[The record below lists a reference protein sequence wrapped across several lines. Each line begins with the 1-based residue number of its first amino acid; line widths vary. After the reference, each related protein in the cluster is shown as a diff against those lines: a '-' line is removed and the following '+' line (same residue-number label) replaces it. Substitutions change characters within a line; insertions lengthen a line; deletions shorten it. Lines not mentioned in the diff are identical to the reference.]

1 MIGRN
6 GSDMIT
12 VKDVPAEAFINAY
25 AEHLKK
31 TQKVT
36 PIKDANILKT
46 GYSQELTP
54 ENEDWFFVRSAAI
67 ARTLYLRPERGV
79 GHLRHVFGKRHKPG
93 HKKRF
98 HAVASGKVIRFAIQ
112 QLEKANI
119 LMAYNDKRNKNFQ
132 GEQDET
138 KYPRIVTSEG
148 HQDMNT
154 VAKNV
159 YNSLYKQQ

>member
-1 MIGRN
+1 MIGRH
-6 GSDMIT
+6 GSDMVT

-67 ARTLYLRPERGV
+67 ARTLYLRPEKGV
-79 GHLRHVFGKRHKPG
+79 GSLRHVFGKRHKPG

-98 HAVASGKVIRFAIQ
+98 HAQASGKVIRFALQ
-112 QLEKANI
+112 ELAKANI
-119 LMAYNDKRNKNFQ
+119 VMSYNDKRNKDFKF
-132 GEQDET
+132 EDDET
-138 KYPRIVTSEG
+138 KYPRIVTAEG
-148 HQDMNT
+148 RQDMNT
-154 VAKNV
+154 IAKNV
-159 YNSLYKQQ
+159 YNTLYKQQ